1 MLSSFTTKLALKKAG
16 IPSDVFDFSEKKRE
30 PNKLRKNP
38 PADLDNET
46 DSGWTSWMSV
56 RSLPLTVQPWLTPP
70 PAAVA
75 KGRLPGIGDKAPV
88 DKTGKLR
95 VVAQKTFINLRT
107 MANRYGDALTC
118 IAVSHASEQ
127 ATQKWVSLLGGAWSV
142 RVIVDEERAIYAAW
156 GLGTSSMW
164 YVLNPT
170 TQVQGWKESGWLGEK
185 VAGAIQRKETNEKK
199 PVNTNNA
206 DDEEDDGPLTTM
218 GNKWQEA
225 GAFAVDGTGT
235 VIWGG
240 KAARADDVMELED
253 GARILLA

>member
-16 IPSDVFDFSEKKRE
+16 IPSDILSFPTEKRE

-38 PADLDNET
+38 PNPSDSDAD
-46 DSGWTSWMSV
+46 SSWSSWMSV

-70 PAAVA
+70 PAAVSV
-75 KGRLPGIGDKAPV
+75 GRVPGIGDKAPV
-88 DKTGKLR
+88 DKTQKLR
-95 VVAQKTFINLRT
+95 LGRRTLVVFLRCVGC
-107 MANRYGDALTC
+107 AS
-118 IAVSHASEQ
+118 VSHASEQ
-127 ATQKWVSLLGGAWSV
+127 ATKKWVDLLGGAWSV
-142 RVIVDEERAIYAAW
+142 RVIVDEDRALYAAW

-164 YVLNPT
+164 YVLNPS
-170 TQVQGWKESGWLGEK
+170 TQVQSWKETGWLGEK
-185 VAGAIQRKETNEKK
+185 VAGAIQGKTTPKPKPKTTVQAVGNEEE
-199 PVNTNNA
+199 
-206 DDEEDDGPLTTM
+206 EEDEGPLTTM

>member
-16 IPSDVFDFSEKKRE
+16 IPSDILDFSEKKRE

-38 PADLDNET
+38 PADLDNEA
-46 DSGWTSWMSV
+46 DSSWTSWMSV

-75 KGRLPGIGDKAPV
+75 VGRLPGIGDKAPV
-88 DKTGKLR
+88 DKTMKLR
-95 VVAQKTFINLRT
+95 VGGGKRVLLVFLRCVGC
-107 MANRYGDALTC
+107 AS
-118 IAVSHASEQ
+118 VSHASEQ

-170 TQVQGWKESGWLGEK
+170 TQVQGWKETGWLGEK
-185 VAGAIQRKETNEKK
+185 VAGAIQGKVMNEKK
-199 PVNTNNA
+199 PVNSKVE
-206 DDEEDDGPLTTM
+206 DDEDDGPLTTM

-225 GAFAVDGTGT
+225 GAFAIDGTGT

>member
-1 MLSSFTTKLALKKAG
+1 MSN
-16 IPSDVFDFSEKKRE
+16 RE
-30 PNKLRKNP
+30 
-38 PADLDNET
+38 
-46 DSGWTSWMSV
+46 
-56 RSLPLTVQPWLTPP
+56 
-70 PAAVA
+70 
-75 KGRLPGIGDKAPV
+75 I
-88 DKTGKLR
+88 
-95 VVAQKTFINLRT
+95 VAQKTFINLRT

-127 ATQKWVSLLGGAWSV
+127 ATKKWVDLLGGAWSV
-142 RVIVDEERAIYAAW
+142 HVIVDEDRALYAAW

-164 YVLNPT
+164 YVLNPS
-170 TQVQGWKESGWLGEK
+170 TQVQSWKETGWLGEK
-185 VAGAIQRKETNEKK
+185 VAGAIQGKTTPKPKPKATVQAVGNEEE
-199 PVNTNNA
+199 
-206 DDEEDDGPLTTM
+206 EEDEGPLTTM

>member
-16 IPSDVFDFSEKKRE
+16 IPSDVFEFSEKKRE

-46 DSGWTSWMSV
+46 DSGWTSWMSI

-95 VVAQKTFINLRT
+95 VGGGKRVLLVFLRCVGCAFAQKTFINLRT

-170 TQVQGWKESGWLGEK
+170 TQVQGWKDM
-185 VAGAIQRKETNEKK
+185 
-199 PVNTNNA
+199 

-225 GAFAVDGTGT
+225 GAFAIDGTGT

>member
-46 DSGWTSWMSV
+46 ESGWTSWMSV

-95 VVAQKTFINLRT
+95 V
-107 MANRYGDALTC
+107 G
-118 IAVSHASEQ
+118 
-127 ATQKWVSLLGGAWSV
+127 
-142 RVIVDEERAIYAAW
+142 
-156 GLGTSSMW
+156 
-164 YVLNPT
+164 
-170 TQVQGWKESGWLGEK
+170 
-185 VAGAIQRKETNEKK
+185 
-199 PVNTNNA
+199 
-206 DDEEDDGPLTTM
+206 
-218 GNKWQEA
+218 
-225 GAFAVDGTGT
+225 
-235 VIWGG
+235 GG
-240 KAARADDVMELED
+240 KRV
-253 GARILLA
+253 LLVFLRCVGCACKLPFSRC

>member
-75 KGRLPGIGDKAPV
+75 KGRLPGIGDKAPL

-95 VVAQKTFINLRT
+95 VGGGKRVLLVFLRCVGC
-107 MANRYGDALTC
+107 AS
-118 IAVSHASEQ
+118 VSHASEQ

-199 PVNTNNA
+199 PASTNNV

-225 GAFAVDGTGT
+225 GAFAIDGTGT